1 VDRARLRFALLPG
14 EFAVC
19 RLDPAAPVPPW
30 AGAGPFSSITRTADE
45 LSVVCP
51 ESSVPGGIQAAG
63 GWRCLKLEGPF
74 DFSTT
79 GLVAGFSTALARAGI
94 SLMVVCTYDTD
105 YLLVRRADLDR
116 AIAALEKDGFRIGR

>member
-51 ESSVPGGIQAAG
+51 ESSVPGGVQAAG

-74 DFSTT
+74 DFSVT
-79 GLVAGFSTALARAGI
+79 GLVAAFSTALARAGI
-94 SLMVVCTYDTD
+94 SLMVLCTYDTD
-105 YLLVRRADLDR
+105 YLLVRGPDLDR
-116 AIAALEKDGFRIGR
+116 AITSLESDGFRIGR

>member
-1 VDRARLRFALLPG
+1 MLLP
-14 EFAVC
+14 EAFAVC

-30 AGAGPFSSITRTADE
+30 AGAHPFSSITRTADE

-51 ESSVPGGIQAAG
+51 ESAVPGGVQAAG

-74 DFSTT
+74 DFSVT
-79 GLVAGFSTALARAGI
+79 GLVASFSTALARAGI

-105 YLLVRRADLDR
+105 YLLVRLADLDR
-116 AIAALEKDGFRIGR
+116 AIASLEENGYRIRR